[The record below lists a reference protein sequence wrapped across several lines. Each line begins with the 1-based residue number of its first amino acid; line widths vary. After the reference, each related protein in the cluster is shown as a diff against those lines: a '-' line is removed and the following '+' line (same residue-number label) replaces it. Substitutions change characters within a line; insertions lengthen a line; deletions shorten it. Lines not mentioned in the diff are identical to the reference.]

1 MWMLVLLFQDC
12 HWLLYEVLQSVNKFL
27 GLKVYDITAQHQ
39 LVPLTTALQELHW
52 YNANIV
58 TLRVKIPCDGSAAPE
73 KFDKVLGKMQKV
85 CEDDGSRDL
94 TLLNI
99 LNISGKGVLVQ
110 WGPNWTS
117 LNLPGE
123 PELGWVTALYSE
135 VPCSWVC
142 GPCTVRSMPRGRAGW
157 SIYNLP

>member
-1 MWMLVLLFQDC
+1 MEYFNVGNDFMWMLVLLFQDC

-73 KFDKVLGKMQKV
+73 NFDKVLGEMLKV
-85 CEDDGSRDL
+85 CEDGGSRDL
-94 TLLNI
+94 TPV
-99 LNISGKGVLVQ
+99 GKMLMA
-110 WGPNWTS
+110 N
-117 LNLPGE
+117 
-123 PELGWVTALYSE
+123 
-135 VPCSWVC
+135 
-142 GPCTVRSMPRGRAGW
+142 
-157 SIYNLP
+157 